1 MLIVTIIFSTIYVI
15 LLLILIKAY
24 YRDVTDVDKR
34 IIVLEK
40 RLEEYR
46 KSYANYYKNLFD
58 MMVEFEYEIEEL
70 RSKSRRKK

>member
-1 MLIVTIIFSTIYVI
+1 MLIVTIIFSTIYLI
-15 LLLILIKAY
+15 LLAIIIKAY

-58 MMVEFEYEIEEL
+58 RMVEFEYEIEEI